1 MSNFK
6 FKRGDKVKMSSF
18 KYIKFPGG
26 SEISMNKYMKDL
38 VGKEGTVVN
47 VEDYN
52 GPVLYEVRGYMWPQ
66 SALTLVE
73 DKEQLNPGD
82 KVNCSDNGEDWTTNE
97 LFYVGV
103 NRKGD
108 YVTENDKEVAMNW
121 NYCRLFKEKITYNV
135 WKYNDHDDEL
145 LTLIEGK
152 FPLYMERWNIV
163 HTFTI

>member
-1 MSNFK
+1 MSKFK
-6 FKRGDKVKMSSF
+6 FKRDDRVKMSSF

-26 SEISMNKYMKDL
+26 SGISMNDYMKDL
-38 VGKEGTVVN
+38 VGKEGTIVG

-52 GPVLYEVRGYMWPQ
+52 GVVLYEVEGYMWPE
-66 SALTLVE
+66 SALTLE
-73 DKEQLNPGD
+73 DKEQINPGD

-108 YVTENDKEVAMNW
+108 YVTENDKEVAMDW
-121 NYCRLFKEKITYNV
+121 NYCRPFKEKTTYNV
-135 WKYNDHDDEL
+135 WKYNDHDDDL
-145 LTLIEGK
+145 LTLIEGR
-152 FPLYMERWNIV
+152 FPTTSLRWKIV